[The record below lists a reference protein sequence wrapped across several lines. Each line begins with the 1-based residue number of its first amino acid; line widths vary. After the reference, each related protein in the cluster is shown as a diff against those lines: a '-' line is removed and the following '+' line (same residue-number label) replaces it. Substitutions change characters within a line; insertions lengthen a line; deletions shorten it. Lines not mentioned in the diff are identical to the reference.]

1 LPPPLIPFLAKPG
14 TNAPLRYAVHASVHT
29 HIHDTHDTRHTTHDT
44 QLFDRMC
51 MALGGRIAEQLEF
64 QKMSTGASDD
74 LDKVTRMAYSQVR
87 RPFYRFPPPSESL
100 GCTSEVPC
108 SVVN

>member
-1 LPPPLIPFLAKPG
+1 
-14 TNAPLRYAVHASVHT
+14 
-29 HIHDTHDTRHTTHDT
+29 
-44 QLFDRMC
+44 MC

-87 RPFYRFPPPSESL
+87 RPFYRFSPPSGSL